1 MSQWLEWLAI
11 PAKSYCCLSHSDD
24 LDAKIGSE
32 KQNPLIIE
40 THTVMIM
47 LHLQQQKVT
56 PSTAH
61 EKHFSNWFLKEARR
75 CLKNAGQLLL
85 GSIVHDKNHFRYR
98 INIEALLLPKN
109 HSKNIKF

>member
-1 MSQWLEWLAI
+1 MSQWLDI

-75 CLKNAGQLLL
+75 CLKKGQLLL
-85 GSIVHDKNHFRYR
+85 GSIVHDKNHFRYH
-98 INIEALLLPKN
+98 INIET
-109 HSKNIKF
+109 HTDRNILDDSY

>member
-1 MSQWLEWLAI
+1 MA
-11 PAKSYCCLSHSDD
+11 SYTCCLSHSDD

-61 EKHFSNWFLKEARR
+61 EKHFSNWFFLKEARR
-75 CLKNAGQLLL
+75 CLK
-85 GSIVHDKNHFRYR
+85 KCRTTT
-98 INIEALLLPKN
+98 
-109 HSKNIKF
+109 IKFHSAR

>member
-1 MSQWLEWLAI
+1 MIITLIASNYLIYKKIIYKNTHSYMSQWLEWLAI

-61 EKHFSNWFLKEARR
+61 EKHFSNWFFE
-75 CLKNAGQLLL
+75 
-85 GSIVHDKNHFRYR
+85 GSK
-98 INIEALLLPKN
+98 AL
-109 HSKNIKF
+109 S

>member
-1 MSQWLEWLAI
+1 MNASNYLTYKNLIDENTHSFMSKWLAI

-61 EKHFSNWFLKEARR
+61 EKHFSNWFFE
-75 CLKNAGQLLL
+75 
-85 GSIVHDKNHFRYR
+85 GSK
-98 INIEALLLPKN
+98 AL
-109 HSKNIKF
+109 S